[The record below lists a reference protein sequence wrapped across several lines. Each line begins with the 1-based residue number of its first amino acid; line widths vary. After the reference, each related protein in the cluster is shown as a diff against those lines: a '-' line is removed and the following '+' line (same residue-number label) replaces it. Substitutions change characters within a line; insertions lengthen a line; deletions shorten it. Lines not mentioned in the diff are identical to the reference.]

1 MCSYSLG
8 TSEEGRRLEC
18 IHLSSNVR
26 QQRPLLRPQVK
37 FVANI
42 HGDEV
47 VGRELLL
54 GLARYLA
61 DNYQA
66 DGRVRRILEQTDIS
80 LVPSLNPDGF
90 EMESR

>member
-1 MCSYSLG
+1 M
-8 TSEEGRRLEC
+8 EC

-26 QQRPLLRPQVK
+26 QKRPLLRPQVK

-54 GLARYLA
+54 ALAR
-61 DNYQA
+61 
-66 DGRVRRILEQTDIS
+66 
-80 LVPSLNPDGF
+80 
-90 EMESR
+90 

>member
-1 MCSYSLG
+1 MEISCSYSLG

-26 QQRPLLRPQVK
+26 QERPLLRPQVK

-54 GLARYLA
+54 ALAR
-61 DNYQA
+61 
-66 DGRVRRILEQTDIS
+66 
-80 LVPSLNPDGF
+80 
-90 EMESR
+90 